1 MIDSVWRGT
10 RFGSRSPA
18 GGDILSEE
26 RERRRRSP
34 VRLVWPGNWFRGR
47 AGVCALV
54 IFVLA
59 GIGVAFYQGLGI
71 GGPSRVSSVEQDV
84 VHPESGRPLT
94 AMEYALAEQ
103 YGRPVLL
110 GDGGLPLIRV
120 YATDEVREL
129 TPVEAEFDSSRR
141 VVYAGYG
148 GVVWTPGPR
157 GWGMWWKD
165 DSEERALRTSV
176 VFAREDWRERQEDEL
191 FLAVSGVSQGIRM
204 AVDMDLELWRVGT
217 GVPLFRLVHGIKSLY
232 PPVAYN
238 EWGAVPG
245 IWGCDYGIEVASSQ
259 GVTQGCPHPEYV
271 GSLGSAWVQLGVV
284 VGTLEKMAR
293 LAIRMDSIGAEELY
307 LSEYLPSQTYF
318 LADLLR
324 EVEGL
329 AAALERLRYVSLDEE
344 LVIDVRLFEEPA

>member
-1 MIDSVWRGT
+1 MIDSFWRDA
-10 RFGSRSPA
+10 RSGSDP
-18 GGDILSEE
+18 DILSEE
-26 RERRRRSP
+26 RERRRGRSNL
-34 VRLVWPGNWFRGR
+34 RFVWPGNWFRGR
-47 AGVCALV
+47 VGVCAL
-54 IFVLA
+54 ILFVVG
-59 GIGVAFYQGLGI
+59 GIGLAMFQGIGI
-71 GGPSRVSSVEQDV
+71 GGASPPSNVEPEF
-84 VHPESGRPLT
+84 VHPESGRVLT

-103 YGRPVLL
+103 YGRPVSL

-141 VVYAGYG
+141 FVYAGYG

-176 VFAREDWRERQEDEL
+176 VFSREDWRERQESEL
-191 FLAVSGVSQGIRM
+191 SLAVSGVSQGIRM
-204 AVDMDLELWRVGT
+204 ATSMDLALWKPGI
-217 GVPLFRLVHGIKSLY
+217 GIPLFRLVHGIKSRY

-245 IWGCDYGIEVASSQ
+245 LWGCDYGIEVASNQ

-284 VGTLEKMAR
+284 VGMLEKMGR

-307 LSEYLPSQTYF
+307 LSEYLPAQTYF
-318 LADLLR
+318 TADLIQ

-329 AAALERLRYVSLDEE
+329 AVALERLQYVSLDEE
-344 LVIDVRLFEEPA
+344 LMIYVRLFEEPA